1 MSEIKSKARTV
12 FAWGGFSDGRLSY
25 LDVDTGFGGFNMGKA
40 HVAMP
45 AVFNKRELARVH
57 FQDVRKV
64 EIREVKK
71 P

>member
-1 MSEIKSKARTV
+1 MSDKIKTTI
-12 FAWGGFSDGRLSY
+12 AWGGFTDGKLCI
-25 LDVDTGFGGFNMGKA
+25 LEVDTGFGGFNTGKA

-45 AVFNKRELARVH
+45 AVFKKRELARAH
-57 FQDVRKV
+57 FQDVRRV